1 VPPIQSALFKNN
13 KLYFYIIQGIYKPIQ
28 NFNTIEFS
36 LDDNQWIKGIS
47 KFDKDLSIK
56 GIMFEKYLVIK
67 NIDS

>member
-1 VPPIQSALFKNN
+1 M
-13 KLYFYIIQGIYKPIQ
+13 
-28 NFNTIEFS
+28 EFR
-36 LDDNQWIKGIS
+36 LNDNQWIKGIS